1 MESSNSPSSVLEDL
15 ERTFVASDRSGF
27 ETVLFSAIKSA
38 ALSTCQPKV
47 ATAEDAAASLSS
59 QSIDE
64 TSIEAELFEYNK
76 LLDSIFAAFEDFL
89 ANSEIPEC
97 GSAGGS
103 VGDDNDS
110 LSRLKKKLGVVCPKV
125 RTPCGQI
132 FMDQEPTFRC
142 KDCSTDPT
150 CALCRTCFFASIH
163 ANHRYKPGAVD
174 SHTVKFSCVT
184 WSFNE
189 PPRASSCMKRYPGPP
204 SFLDSPTSGHISD
217 YPLMHASGGGYCDC
231 GDEEAWTSGAW
242 CRIHAGEGDVETG
255 DGKSS
260 GADTFRSVS
269 EELNLE
275 MELVRSRLSKLPVDV
290 IRRCTYLLEPL
301 VNSASVVLFELLQGS
316 PRTDYPAL
324 SSTHSKQEVGAEK
337 PRDFDTAE
345 AECFWPPPLSHLPST
360 SASEDAS
367 QLGIGHFP
375 HTCPSNR
382 DAGHMEA
389 RCLAQQSRAHR
400 LHPAL
405 FDSVDGDVVSGV
417 KNHYTVI
424 LYNNEYHNY
433 EDVSH
438 NKDVYGA
445 SDSRSNYHI
454 LLLILHP
461 FLNLPLLDLLRMQN
475 PHVIKTVRRL
485 DGCTAKQ
492 ATLFA
497 IIVNRD
503 GRTPLLTHLT
513 RQSAC
518 EKAARVSV
526 SSLGLHIKRGGSKAF
541 SEVFVWTSVHSAS
554 TRHMIRPL
562 RSSAMDHRVY
572 ALESFFV
579 SVLRWLQ
586 RLASSVHALRPLICN
601 AILGRFALTTS
612 EAAEV
617 IRLPGEMM
625 LPNCLLAHILERF
638 TLSHRGTL
646 VCLKLGVRKTASR
659 LIAGVFLQ
667 EPYHRRIFSIE
678 FTRHFETICQAYIYD
693 DHLEADN
700 LFALTCQFYT
710 VISLVS
716 CLQRA
721 LNASTSIPLIFLM
734 FLLGILVLQRILSR
748 LARTVA
754 HNSQPL
760 PAFYEVSHS
769 NITLASLLSPKLPAL
784 PSVFET
790 RLRALRSANPQA
802 WARAH
807 EALTSG
813 EAEPRAFVWRHVPDE
828 RPEFCPFERILHTTY
843 DLRYVLTS
851 LLNVRPLAGE
861 SSKCP
866 SSWWGVN
873 ARKNF
878 MVFFRT
884 LLEMLGNLQDMNGMQ
899 RAVRIHVEI
908 EQEWISTF
916 KMMSHLIYV
925 LNLTVQV
932 ASSDRVLLIEA
943 IKETR
948 EAYEK
953 RVGLFDRCFRVKPFD
968 GPYASSEGIN
978 GLTVQ
983 CLGATSEIYEYDV
996 SAFRV
1001 SVMQPLP
1008 RLLAA
1013 LYGHALEMGLSPV
1026 QVGLADEGFANL
1038 IIERPLQTI
1047 SFVAQCS
1054 ANFWV
1059 RNGLIVENI
1068 IYNMYNGL
1076 RVEMVDRNYQLLQ
1089 QAATVLPADEL
1100 IVRMIHKLNLH
1111 EFMCGELSHVKPG
1124 TVQFVE
1130 ALLRTILYLVTH
1142 RSRDGVGY
1150 FDPLIVSS
1158 TPSSLNLFPEK
1169 LNEIDEYL
1177 EANYGQLIDDVVHA
1191 LCTKAMTHSE
1201 LFSAL
1206 PHQPPGCVLR
1216 KPPPYQPSNSEEDT
1230 RLNMRGSRKDTIER
1244 PLAKILQQIATPAT
1258 SGSKQVFSIKPE
1270 VILSRFN
1277 RFYPGYKHTD
1287 QTVAEENVARVLK
1300 KWLQEP
1306 GNPVAL
1312 RCRGLPVPP
1321 PPPRPRRR
1329 FVRPM
1334 EKPLLQLVRCTTFV
1348 RLVRR
1353 LLDAELSYGRVQ
1365 SWWSET
1371 INELVLHLIIV
1382 ALYEDAITFA
1392 EKGEKP
1398 FLDVVSRVP
1407 NTAESDAELENLAAS
1422 RHWTKQQTPAS
1433 PSSSSPTKW
1442 TLKLWDDVVAK
1453 PHDEAFAGVVEVKNV
1468 DSPTSEKQ
1476 RKLEAKRQ
1484 RQAKILDKMS
1494 EMQRKFLE
1502 AHCQEM
1508 SNVEEND
1515 TPMDTTPPPGSA
1527 SSTSHPST
1535 LEDSSD
1541 RAVALFSAMGPHR
1554 FEERRCQLE
1563 EKVKTTVTCVLC
1575 LEEIPESDKHNVVVA
1590 AYGCRSNVLSMP
1602 LFHGEAVDFVNETCQ
1617 SDCVS
1622 GGNCYN
1628 SEYNLAAIATT
1639 AVAASLGSNESN
1651 MTQLPRL
1658 VCGVNAAGE
1667 DASPTKPSGSSDS
1680 NQSHAAPSAKPN
1692 SLDPWFPRPLVS
1704 SRCPVGE
1711 EGTFISTCPHLMHAG
1726 CKERYAA
1733 QLKSQNEQLT
1743 RQHRYANKPPLYEFR
1758 CSLCRSLAN
1767 FDVPLFGRLHDTL
1780 PEAWVA
1786 RCLKKPFDFANWLK
1800 TLHTWLKDCSCLPSA
1815 PLQQVTFNMSELPD
1829 APESFTN
1836 LFVALGDS
1844 FSQHCDDLLAKICA
1858 SCERAFCKPDPESA
1872 AEDEEEVEEPE
1883 DDGRP
1888 PSTPRRIRLCLS
1900 RGLFRRFLLRRSETV
1915 PSEDS
1920 SAHPSRSTSTLPL
1933 VFVPLLQRP
1942 PQDSVKVSADLW
1954 TFVQRLVTIS
1964 QPKPIQSL
1972 QRNAMRAQFLESGNL
1987 VTEILQAL
1995 NNAQEA
2001 VNLVVNANLEGDDE
2015 AFGEDDG
2022 MEGGGGETAIE
2033 TVLSHRPP
2041 ADRRHSSIG
2050 GSGVDDGGLPPSLS
2064 EAAEELHTSLVSS
2077 YSHLMV
2083 LSGKDETT
2091 AGTGRHLT
2099 QSISR
2104 LKAALV
2110 CTRRRSFQAILAA
2123 ACEWRALRHSIAYTL
2138 VIWERCLRQ
2147 LGPDNNFFN
2156 GYLADR
2162 HKLGL
2167 GYLMRAA
2174 FHAHARLA
2182 PVSRCA
2188 YGPESSPSQK
2198 SWSRCLHDPSW
2209 WWWYCYFAPEDPKQV
2224 SGCCYPYAVRASYLI
2239 ENVTRIAVTQ
2249 DAGRLWRLLL
2259 PDSHALAGSSSSAP
2273 PSTQH
2278 LSQHTAMEVDECGT
2292 LPSSHLLEQPPLSPD
2307 ALNVPA
2313 SLLWEV
2319 DITFLFLNLLFLR
2332 PGVESA
2338 DQQVECQR
2346 IAVPDSANSEDEK
2359 EERLPAVMCDEG
2371 FPRLPMGDAHEA
2383 FALRVCHLALLVQAL
2398 LSWQPDRPSQTPSS
2412 SALLDPCAPL
2422 WMNEKVRPV
2431 AAFAAN
2437 HMVIVDSLSPMTM
2450 HCCAD
2455 MCFIH
2460 VLTLGL
2466 CKSLSQLLTV
2476 RRRLQHLS
2484 GLPVCS
2490 IQPSPATLS
2499 HLFAHIHAHCLPFL
2513 RVAAFAIY
2521 QITGVDVPPALSNP
2535 SHQKPSS
2542 TSVFST
2548 SVYCEFSLL
2557 LAYLGLSQ
2565 SPSDLLV
2572 LLSDSEAVASPH
2584 CTTIDETSASSSL
2597 WLASLMTSWCLLGR
2611 NAISRGLYSNWLKP
2625 KYLPNAS
2632 SSHILPE
2639 PHIRVPHLIQL
2650 PKQYVSLMA
2659 LATELKTVHTGSNI
2673 HSDPSLCLVC
2683 GAVACFACYSC
2694 RRFEQV
2700 AEITY
2705 VHGGASSSSRREA
2718 VVYDMQAHA
2727 RRFHS
2732 GYAIVMLFSGRV
2744 LLFSE
2749 QARRT
2754 TELPTPYRDEFG
2766 ETDVGLRR
2774 GNPLF
2779 LDEKA
2784 YEELNRIWLSHRMN
2798 SATTSNLYLV

>member
-163 ANHRYKPGAVD
+163 ANHRYK
-174 SHTVKFSCVT
+174 
-184 WSFNE
+184 
-189 PPRASSCMKRYPGPP
+189 
-204 SFLDSPTSGHISD
+204 
-217 YPLMHASGGGYCDC
+217 MHASGGGYCDC

-433 EDVSH
+433 EDV
-438 NKDVYGA
+438 
-445 SDSRSNYHI
+445 
-454 LLLILHP
+454 
-461 FLNLPLLDLLRMQN
+461 
-475 PHVIKTVRRL
+475 IKTVRRL

-518 EKAARVSV
+518 EKAARVS
-526 SSLGLHIKRGGSKAF
+526 
-541 SEVFVWTSVHSAS
+541 HSAS

-638 TLSHRGTL
+638 TLSHRG
-646 VCLKLGVRKTASR
+646 VRKTASR

-710 VISLVS
+710 VISLARQL
-716 CLQRA
+716 LQHH
-721 LNASTSIPLIFLM
+721 S
-734 FLLGILVLQRILSR
+734 VLQRILSR

-1433 PSSSSPTKW
+1433 PSSSSPTNNCIVPRLTSLLERQEESPHADLLRW

-1617 SDCVS
+1617 SDC
-1622 GGNCYN
+1622 

-2138 VIWERCLRQ
+2138 VIWER
-2147 LGPDNNFFN
+2147 
-2156 GYLADR
+2156 
-2162 HKLGL
+2162 
-2167 GYLMRAA
+2167 
-2174 FHAHARLA
+2174 
-2182 PVSRCA
+2182 STI
-2188 YGPESSPSQK
+2188 ESS
-2198 SWSRCLHDPSW
+2198 
-2209 WWWYCYFAPEDPKQV
+2209 
-2224 SGCCYPYAVRASYLI
+2224 YP
-2239 ENVTRIAVTQ
+2239 
-2249 DAGRLWRLLL
+2249 
-2259 PDSHALAGSSSSAP
+2259 
-2273 PSTQH
+2273 
-2278 LSQHTAMEVDECGT
+2278 C
-2292 LPSSHLLEQPPLSPD
+2292 
-2307 ALNVPA
+2307 
-2313 SLLWEV
+2313 
-2319 DITFLFLNLLFLR
+2319 
-2332 PGVESA
+2332 
-2338 DQQVECQR
+2338 
-2346 IAVPDSANSEDEK
+2346 
-2359 EERLPAVMCDEG
+2359 
-2371 FPRLPMGDAHEA
+2371 
-2383 FALRVCHLALLVQAL
+2383 
-2398 LSWQPDRPSQTPSS
+2398 
-2412 SALLDPCAPL
+2412 
-2422 WMNEKVRPV
+2422 
-2431 AAFAAN
+2431 
-2437 HMVIVDSLSPMTM
+2437 
-2450 HCCAD
+2450 
-2455 MCFIH
+2455 
-2460 VLTLGL
+2460 
-2466 CKSLSQLLTV
+2466 
-2476 RRRLQHLS
+2476 
-2484 GLPVCS
+2484 
-2490 IQPSPATLS
+2490 
-2499 HLFAHIHAHCLPFL
+2499 
-2513 RVAAFAIY
+2513 
-2521 QITGVDVPPALSNP
+2521 
-2535 SHQKPSS
+2535 
-2542 TSVFST
+2542 
-2548 SVYCEFSLL
+2548 
-2557 LAYLGLSQ
+2557 
-2565 SPSDLLV
+2565 
-2572 LLSDSEAVASPH
+2572 
-2584 CTTIDETSASSSL
+2584 
-2597 WLASLMTSWCLLGR
+2597 
-2611 NAISRGLYSNWLKP
+2611 
-2625 KYLPNAS
+2625 
-2632 SSHILPE
+2632 
-2639 PHIRVPHLIQL
+2639 
-2650 PKQYVSLMA
+2650 
-2659 LATELKTVHTGSNI
+2659 
-2673 HSDPSLCLVC
+2673 
-2683 GAVACFACYSC
+2683 
-2694 RRFEQV
+2694 
-2700 AEITY
+2700 
-2705 VHGGASSSSRREA
+2705 
-2718 VVYDMQAHA
+2718 
-2727 RRFHS
+2727 
-2732 GYAIVMLFSGRV
+2732 
-2744 LLFSE
+2744 
-2749 QARRT
+2749 
-2754 TELPTPYRDEFG
+2754 
-2766 ETDVGLRR
+2766 
-2774 GNPLF
+2774 
-2779 LDEKA
+2779 
-2784 YEELNRIWLSHRMN
+2784 
-2798 SATTSNLYLV
+2798 